1 MPSRAIRT
9 AEAKR
14 KIRIYIAIGVVV
26 LLILLITLSTAGK
39 QQSLRCDRLETGEV
53 DCVVRESIL
62 GVILLNEKTIAGA
75 QAVSIGQQCVEA
87 DCSYRLEIYTAQG
100 LVPIKEDY
108 TTNYDQQ
115 IDLKEEL
122 NEFFL
127 DTNRSFVG
135 MKEETNPALIGAVVA
150 ACVLVLAYLVY
161 LTWQAMHPNKDEA
174 AATHQP

>member
-14 KIRIYIAIGVVV
+14 KIRIYITIGVVV

-62 GVILLNEKTIAGA
+62 GVVLLNEKVLPGA
-75 QAVSIGQQCVEA
+75 QAVSIGQQCVDA
-87 DCSYRLEIYTAQG
+87 DCSYRLEIYADQG
-100 LVPIKEDY
+100 LTPIKEDY
-108 TTNYDQQ
+108 TSNYEQQ
-115 IDLKEEL
+115 VELKDEL
-122 NEFFL
+122 NEFFI
-127 DTNRSFVG
+127 DKSRSFVG
-135 MKEETNPALIGAVVA
+135 MKEETNPALIVAVVV

-161 LTWQAMHPNKDEA
+161 LTWQAMHPNKDDA
-174 AATHQP
+174 AALH